1 MLELLLVFDLK
12 SVGYNEKEK
21 GQTVIS
27 DDLSFFAPEPGLEP
41 GDPLINSQIC
51 SLRPPNASHLQATN

>member
-27 DDLSFFAPEPGLEP
+27 DDLSFLLYAQHGHALKGESP
-41 GDPLINSQIC
+41 
-51 SLRPPNASHLQATN
+51 